1 MRRQRHLCKEVLVV
15 KLFRFLGRPDAELER
30 DSAPTSIGQARIDL
44 DRPWVIEF
52 SDECS
57 EEDIYYCFRLILGR
71 NPGEVEWP
79 GHRAMAGNR
88 LSNVVSAYLSS
99 QEFRNRELEVLS
111 DTEHVLVDLEGYQMY
126 VSPSDM
132 EVGAHIYGEKAYEPH
147 VTEQVRRALAPGRF
161 FLDIGANI
169 GHFSLLAAH
178 LVGKEG
184 RVFSFEPSQY
194 NVKLLYL
201 NARVN
206 GFENIEIY
214 PFAVADK
221 RMLLAYDGVA
231 SNGVISEISEN
242 INSVMQTTLVYSV
255 NLDDVLEDVEKME
268 VIKIDVEG
276 AEYMALD
283 GGRNLLR
290 KHRPIVF
297 SEFAPPA
304 LEVVS
309 RVSAEAYLRLLLVDE
324 GYAIAVCDLSGELVD
339 CGRDV
344 NKVIGCFED
353 SGVDHIDIVA
363 YPTDNYLWQ
372 GTLES

>member
-1 MRRQRHLCKEVLVV
+1 MKLV
-15 KLFRFLGRPDAELER
+15 RFLSRLRAGFNEA
-30 DSAPTSIGQARIDL
+30 APNRIAQVGLDL
-44 DRPWVIEF
+44 DRPWDFDFRE
-52 SDECS
+52 ECS
-57 EEDIYYCFRLILGR
+57 EEDIYYCFRLLLGR
-71 NPGEVEWP
+71 NPGDVEWP
-79 GHRAMAGNR
+79 GHRALAGNK
-88 LSNVVSAYLSS
+88 LNTVVSTYLSS
-99 QEFRNRELEVLS
+99 QEFKNRKLEVLS

-126 VSPSDM
+126 VSPSDI
-132 EVGAHIYGEKAYEPH
+132 EVGAHIHRGKTYEPH
-147 VTEQVRRALAPGRF
+147 VTEQVRKALAPGRF

-214 PFAVADK
+214 PFAVADR

-231 SNGVISEISEN
+231 SNGVISEIGEN

-255 NLDDVLEDVEKME
+255 NLDDVLQDVEKMD

-290 KHRPIVF
+290 KHRPTMF

-304 LEVVS
+304 LEAVS
-309 RVSAEAYLRLLLVDE
+309 KVSAEVYLRLLLVDE

-344 NKVIGCFED
+344 NKVIGCFAD

-363 YPTDNYLWQ
+363 YPTDNCLWQ
-372 GTLES
+372 GTAES